1 MEPVALA
8 EAEQL
13 VERTLDANSD
23 SAAAVPAPSSPKHI
37 ANPVVYQ
44 LVRVDGNGRLVPATD
59 DEVMEVEDMVD
70 EDKCQISSVADTGL
84 IEGSISN
91 EELSHGSSDLK
102 DSEGRTQSENSK
114 VNSQKFN
121 ARIEYIGVMLEKV
134 KKEERLRLSV
144 GERRHK
150 GENSS
155 QKAVPQLSP
164 PVNDSST
171 NQSEA
176 SGKCLTISD
185 REAIAKSSSS
195 VTYISS
201 KPDFSKIKG
210 EICLDNLS
218 IKELHET
225 FRATFGRETTVKD
238 KLWLKRRIA
247 MGLTNSCDVPT
258 TSFIIRNN
266 TIVTTVSEEEEE
278 KCGMQQSEDVIKVDE
293 KINSSCEDSPIIS
306 LNNQHVHVSLSGK
319 REREPEEHELK
330 NEIPHTEINEQT
342 AAKRVRKP
350 TRRYIEELS
359 ETDTRES
366 NGRSVFAVK
375 TGEHCQSLRPHD
387 QPFQNTG
394 LDVMTVVTRE
404 ESFGGSGVQVPFVSR
419 VRGGRRPRKNFVS
432 FLNCH
437 PSGSMAAELITN
449 ALGVCISQQES
460 ENVESDV
467 KDTLP
472 SEQHEQLVNSEAEE
486 MLNSCSGQQQSVELK
501 NLGSCGNDSDDMTT
515 EPAAK
520 GVERRKHH
528 RAWTLS
534 EVTKLVE
541 GVSRYGAGKWSE
553 IKRVAFAPSSYRTS
567 VDLKDKWRN
576 LLRASFALTLA
587 DKAILFSEHWC
598 RRRT

>member
-1 MEPVALA
+1 
-8 EAEQL
+8 
-13 VERTLDANSD
+13 
-23 SAAAVPAPSSPKHI
+23 
-37 ANPVVYQ
+37 
-44 LVRVDGNGRLVPATD
+44 
-59 DEVMEVEDMVD
+59 
-70 EDKCQISSVADTGL
+70 
-84 IEGSISN
+84 
-91 EELSHGSSDLK
+91 
-102 DSEGRTQSENSK
+102 
-114 VNSQKFN
+114 
-121 ARIEYIGVMLEKV
+121 MLEKV

-164 PVNDSST
+164 PANDSSN
-171 NQSEA
+171 NQSET
-176 SGKCLTISD
+176 SGKCLKFSD
-185 REAIAKSSSS
+185 RAAIAKSSSS
-195 VTYISS
+195 VTFISS

-258 TSFIIRNN
+258 TSFTIINN
-266 TIVTTVSEEEEE
+266 TLVKNVSEEEE
-278 KCGMQQSEDVIKVDE
+278 CGMQQSEEAIKVDE
-293 KINSSCEDSPIIS
+293 KINRSCEDSPIIS
-306 LNNQHVHVSLSGK
+306 LDDQHRDVSSSGK

-330 NEIPHTEINEQT
+330 NESPHTEITEQT

-359 ETDTRES
+359 ETDTREL
-366 NGRSVFAVK
+366 NGRSVLAVK
-375 TGEHCQSLRPHD
+375 TGGHCQSLRSHD
-387 QPFQNTG
+387 QPFQNIG
-394 LDVMTVVTRE
+394 LDGTTVVTRE
-404 ESFGGSGVQVPFVSR
+404 DSFGGSGVQVPFVSR

-432 FLNCH
+432 LLNCH

-449 ALGVCISQQES
+449 ALEVCVSQQES
-460 ENVESDV
+460 ENVEIAV

-472 SEQHEQLVNSEAEE
+472 SEQHEQLVNSETEE
-486 MLNSCSGQQQSVELK
+486 MVNSCSRQQLQSVELK
-501 NLGSCGNDSDDMTT
+501 NLGSRGNDSDDVTM
-515 EPAAK
+515 EPSVK
-520 GVERRKHH
+520 GAERRKHH
-528 RAWTLS
+528 RAWSLS

-553 IKRVAFAPSSYRTS
+553 IKRVAFAPYSYRTS

-587 DKAILFSEHWC
+587 DKGDLTKYRSTTSSASNQANRECLIQDKNLRKQAVAPIPTPILLRVRELAEKHLQTTPHPSISKLVSPSA
-598 RRRT
+598 RTVEDDRSGYL